1 VHARL
6 SGVSYGDGVQTVR
19 SLGRRVTG
27 RARPAGRAPALP
39 QVRLVDAL
47 VAGAFFVLMAAQFL
61 ATRHPQQGLRPTT
74 PLAWFLAVALC
85 APILTHR
92 QFPRASLVVCLAALI
107 AYAAGQYVAF
117 PVVVF
122 AMVFEL
128 TLHAGRRIALAAL
141 FSSAAAIAVALSLQ
155 PPGVAPA
162 STWAWSELL
171 ILASWATAQGLHDRQ
186 ERLALVQ
193 ARAELLERDR
203 AEEARRAVTEER
215 LRIAREL
222 HDVVAHS
229 MSVIAVQSGVG
240 GHVMDTQPE
249 EARKALAAIE
259 ATSRSALTEM
269 RRLLG
274 VLRAE
279 GEPGGALAPT
289 PGLADLS
296 SLLSQVSDAG
306 LKVWVQVTGDRFPLP
321 PGVDMSAYRVI
332 QEALTNVLKH
342 ASSSKA
348 TVTIGYAPDAVTVEV
363 ADEGPARVAAS
374 GRDVGSGTGSG
385 HGIIGMRER
394 VAVFGGELTAG
405 PRPTGGFLVRASFP
419 VEAAP
424 L

>member
-1 VHARL
+1 MHAHL

-19 SLGRRVTG
+19 SLGQHVTG
-27 RARPAGRAPALP
+27 RVRPSGRAPALP
-39 QVRLVDAL
+39 QVRLVDGL
-47 VAGAFFVLMAAQFL
+47 VAGAFFALMAVQFL
-61 ATRHPQQGLRPTT
+61 ATRHLQPGLRPTT
-74 PLAWFLAVALC
+74 PLAWFLAVAMC

-92 QFPRASLVVCLAALI
+92 QFPRASLAVCLAALI
-107 AYAAGQYVAF
+107 AYAAGRYVAF

-122 AMVFEL
+122 VMTFDL
-128 TLHAGRRIALAAL
+128 TLHSGRRIALAAL
-141 FSSAAAIAVALSLQ
+141 LSTAAAIAVALSLQ
-155 PPGVAPA
+155 APGVE
-162 STWAWSELL
+162 TGGDWAWTEVLL
-171 ILASWATAQGLHDRQ
+171 VACWATARGLHDRQ

-193 ARAELLERDR
+193 ARAEHLERDR
-203 AEEARRAVTEER
+203 AEAARRAVTEER

-274 VLRAE
+274 VLRAD
-279 GEPGGALAPT
+279 GEPQGALAPA
-289 PGLADLS
+289 PGLADIGT
-296 SLLSQVSDAG
+296 LLSQVGEAG
-306 LKVWVQVTGDRFPLP
+306 LKVWVQVTGDRRPLP
-321 PGVDMSAYRVI
+321 PGVDLSAYRVI

-342 ASSSKA
+342 APSSPA
-348 TVTIGYAPDAVTVEV
+348 TVTISYAADAVTVEV
-363 ADEGPARVAAS
+363 ADEGSERPAGGNRGGDA
-374 GRDVGSGTGSG
+374 GSG

-405 PRPTGGFLVRASFP
+405 PRPEGGFLVRARFP
-419 VEAAP
+419 LEAVP
-424 L
+424 R

>member
-1 VHARL
+1 MHAHL

-19 SLGRRVTG
+19 SLGQHVTG
-27 RARPAGRAPALP
+27 RVRPAGRAPALP
-39 QVRLVDAL
+39 QVRLVDGL
-47 VAGAFFVLMAAQFL
+47 VAGAFFALMAVQFL
-61 ATRHPQQGLRPTT
+61 VTRHLQPGLRPTT
-74 PLAWFLAVALC
+74 PLAWFLAVAMC

-92 QFPRASLVVCLAALI
+92 QFPRASLAVCLAALI
-107 AYAAGQYVAF
+107 AYAAGRYVAF

-122 AMVFEL
+122 VMTFDL
-128 TLHAGRRIALAAL
+128 TLHSGRRIALAAL
-141 FSSAAAIAVALSLQ
+141 LSTAAAIAVALSLQ
-155 PPGVAPA
+155 APGVE
-162 STWAWSELL
+162 TGGDWAWTEVLL
-171 ILASWATAQGLHDRQ
+171 VACWATARGLHDRQ

-193 ARAELLERDR
+193 ARAEHLERDR
-203 AEEARRAVTEER
+203 AEQARRAVTEER

-274 VLRAE
+274 VLRAD
-279 GEPGGALAPT
+279 GEPQGALAPA
-289 PGLADLS
+289 PGLADIGT
-296 SLLSQVSDAG
+296 LLSQVGEAG
-306 LKVWVQVTGDRFPLP
+306 LKVWVQVTGDRRPLP
-321 PGVDMSAYRVI
+321 PGVDLSAYRVI

-342 ASSSKA
+342 APSSPA
-348 TVTIGYAPDAVTVEV
+348 TVTINYAADAVTVEV
-363 ADEGPARVAAS
+363 ADEGSERPAGGNRGGDA
-374 GRDVGSGTGSG
+374 GSG

-405 PRPTGGFLVRASFP
+405 PRPEGGFLVRARFP
-419 VEAAP
+419 LEAVP
-424 L
+424 R

>member
-1 VHARL
+1 M
-6 SGVSYGDGVQTVR
+6 
-19 SLGRRVTG
+19 
-27 RARPAGRAPALP
+27 AG
-39 QVRLVDAL
+39 
-47 VAGAFFVLMAAQFL
+47 QFL
-61 ATRHPQQGLRPTT
+61 ATRHPESGLRPAT
-74 PLAWFLAVALC
+74 PLAWFLAVVMC

-92 QFPRASLVVCLAALI
+92 RFPRASLVVCLAALI

-117 PVVVF
+117 PVVIF
-122 AMVFEL
+122 MMTFDL
-128 TLHAGRRIALAAL
+128 TLHASRRIALAAL
-141 FSSAAAIAVALSLQ
+141 FSSAAAIAVALWLQ
-155 PPGVAPA
+155 AAGVATA
-162 STWAWSELL
+162 STWAWSEVL
-171 ILASWATAQGLHDRQ
+171 IVATWATAQGLHDRQ
-186 ERLALVQ
+186 DRLALVQ
-193 ARAELLERDR
+193 ARAELAERDR

-279 GEPGGALAPT
+279 GEPQGALAPA

-306 LKVWVQVTGDRFPLP
+306 LKVWVQVTGDRVPLP
-321 PGVDMSAYRVI
+321 PGVDMSAYRII

-342 ASSSKA
+342 SSSPKA
-348 TVTIGYAPDAVTVEV
+348 TVAIAYAGDAVTVEV
-363 ADEGPARVAAS
+363 ADEGPPRPVKGGLNGGAGA
-374 GRDVGSGTGSG
+374 GQ
-385 HGIIGMRER
+385 GIIGMRER
-394 VAVFGGELTAG
+394 VTVFGGELTAG
-405 PRPTGGFLVRASFP
+405 PQPGGGFLARARFP
-419 VEAAP
+419 VEAVP
-424 L
+424 G